1 MTTNKI
7 QNNDLEI
14 IDLIIKYFS
23 ISILFIIFYLIIF
36 LLSSIKLGQGLT
48 YLCYIK

>member
-36 LLSSIKLGQGLT
+36 LLSSIKLGQVLT